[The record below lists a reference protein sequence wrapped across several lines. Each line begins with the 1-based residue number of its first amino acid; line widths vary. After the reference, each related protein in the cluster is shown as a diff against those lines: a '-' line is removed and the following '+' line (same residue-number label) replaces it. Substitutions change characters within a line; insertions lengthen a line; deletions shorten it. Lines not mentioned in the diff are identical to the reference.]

1 MEYWVDIIRREVNYE
16 RYEVCVEADSAE
28 AARERVLEHYM
39 GVGDVLTHSEECTE
53 QHMKH
58 LDVAES
64 EVVEIGDA
72 EEAEL

>member
-16 RYEVCVEADSAE
+16 RYEVCVEAESAE
-28 AARERVLEHYM
+28 HARERVLEHYM
-39 GVGDVLTHSEECTE
+39 GVGDVLTHGEECTE
-53 QHMKH
+53 NHAKH

-72 EEAEL
+72 EEAQL

>member
-1 MEYWVDIIRREVNYE
+1 MEYWVDIIRREVTFE
-16 RYEVCVEADSAE
+16 RYNVCVTADSSDQ
-28 AARERVLEHYM
+28 ARERVLEHYM
-39 GVGDVLTHSEECTE
+39 GVGNVLPHSEECTE

-58 LDVAES
+58 LDVADS

>member
-1 MEYWVDIIRREVNYE
+1 MEYWVDIVRREVTFE
-16 RYEVCVEADSAE
+16 RYNVCVTADSSDQ
-28 AARERVLEHYM
+28 ARERVLEHYM
-39 GVGDVLTHSEECTE
+39 GVGNVLTHSEECTE

-58 LDVAES
+58 LDVADS

>member
-1 MEYWVDIIRREVNYE
+1 MEYWVDIIRREVTFE
-16 RYEVCVEADSAE
+16 RYNVCVTADSSDQ
-28 AARERVLEHYM
+28 ARERVLEHYM
-39 GVGDVLTHSEECTE
+39 GVGNVLTHSEECTE

-58 LDVAES
+58 LDVADS